1 MNVSRPPRRKRF
13 FFFFFFSVYYEL
25 SKARALELNWW
36 PGQQQL
42 VAGFRGAGWG
52 GGGNS
57 RKGP

>member
-1 MNVSRPPRRKRF
+1 MNVSRSTETRTV
-13 FFFFFFSVYYEL
+13 FFFSVYYEL

-42 VAGFRGAGWG
+42 VAGVRGGGG